1 MNKTKKINI
10 KISKLFFVDI
20 ICPIL
25 VCESQRLKV
34 FGFFC
39 IKYLILLNPQRGL
52 YIVYELNNKLGGV

>member
-10 KISKLFFVDI
+10 KIGKIFFVDM

-34 FGFFC
+34 FGFSC
-39 IKYLILLNPQRGL
+39 IKYFNFVKSPKGFIYSL
-52 YIVYELNNKLGGV
+52 